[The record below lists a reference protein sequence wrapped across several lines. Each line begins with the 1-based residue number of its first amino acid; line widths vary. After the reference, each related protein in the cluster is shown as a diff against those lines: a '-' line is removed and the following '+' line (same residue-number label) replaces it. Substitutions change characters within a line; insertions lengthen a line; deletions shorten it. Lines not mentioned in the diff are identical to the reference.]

1 VRTRGFTLI
10 EVLVALAIVTI
21 GMAAVMGALNSS
33 ADTLNYLR
41 DKSFSQW
48 VAENKIANTRI
59 SGAAPSVGNSSGD
72 VDFAGRSWHW
82 RMEVV
87 ATEIPGMVRMDV
99 HVRPADVK
107 GDDDGPWFT
116 TMSGLYGDAIG
127 QPNGYQ
133 PSWGVQTLPG
143 QGPMPGG
150 RTGIGALGSQSSFG
164 VQGVPNGGG
173 TLGAPGS
180 LGGASQGIG
189 GNSSGLGGGSTLGG
203 PSSFGSGGSS
213 DSDDL
218 GGPSQPQPQQPQS
231 DQESPQ

>member
-1 VRTRGFTLI
+1 MRARGFTLI

-21 GMAAVMGALNSS
+21 GMATVMGALSSS
-33 ADTLNYLR
+33 ADTLTYLR

-143 QGPMPGG
+143 QGPLPGAG

-164 VQGVPNGGG
+164 VQGVTNGAVSGPG
-173 TLGAPGS
+173 MLGAPGS
-180 LGGASQGIG
+180 LGGGSQGIG
-189 GNSSGLGGGSTLGG
+189 AGSTLGG
-203 PSSFGSGGSS
+203 PSSFGSGGPSN
-213 DSDDL
+213 SDDF
-218 GGPSQPQPQQPQS
+218 GNPSPPQPPPS
-231 DQESPQ
+231 DEESPQ

>member
-1 VRTRGFTLI
+1 MRARGFTLI
-10 EVLVALAIVTI
+10 EVLVALAIVVI

-33 ADTLNYLR
+33 ANTLSYLR

-99 HVRPADVK
+99 HVRPTDVK
-107 GDDDGPWFT
+107 GDDNGPWFT

-143 QGPMPGG
+143 QGPPPG
-150 RTGIGALGSQSSFG
+150 RSGIGALGSQSSFG
-164 VQGVPNGGG
+164 VQGGSNGALTSPGM
-173 TLGAPGS
+173 LGAPGN
-180 LGGASQGIG
+180 LGGGSQ
-189 GNSSGLGGGSTLGG
+189 GLGGGSSLPGGNTLGG
-203 PSSFGSGGSS
+203 PSSFGSGGLS
-213 DSDDL
+213 DSQD
-218 GGPSQPQPQQPQS
+218 SSSPQPPQPPN
-231 DQESPQ
+231 DDELPQ